1 MRFYREDPDRG
12 GHKQGAWIEWQAEF
26 KLGAMINL
34 QLLEGDRF
42 LDWYQSGIEQRG
54 LG

>member
-1 MRFYREDPDRG
+1 
-12 GHKQGAWIEWQAEF
+12 
-26 KLGAMINL
+26 LGAMINL

-42 LDWYQSGIEQRG
+42 LEWYQSGIEQRG